1 MMKTIGV
8 LPASGKAQRILQLP
22 KFLFPISQDETLIQW
37 HFRMLTQV
45 CDEVIVSTKPE
56 WSSIVESQL
65 PNAQILPMVPTTLS
79 ETLRVLIGNHSGDV
93 LFGMPDTFVMN
104 TEKNVYLNL
113 ASSEFDITLGLFDF
127 QPRHKGKL
135 GQVLIDK
142 SLILDVRDKDLS
154 CEYPHVWGNI
164 KFRNFSSRIKLG
176 KDTPSE
182 EIMGWSSAER
192 TVGSVLN
199 EGYYLDV
206 GTFEGILEL
215 YSNVNRNSKGET
227 GN

>member
-1 MMKTIGV
+1 
-8 LPASGKAQRILQLP
+8 
-22 KFLFPISQDETLIQW
+22 
-37 HFRMLTQV
+37 MLTEV
-45 CDEVIVSTKPE
+45 CDRVIVSTKPE
-56 WSSIVESQL
+56 WLSIVESQL
-65 PNAQILPMVPTTLS
+65 PNAQILPMAPTTLS

-93 LFGMPDTFVMN
+93 LFGMPDTFVIN

-127 QPRHKGKL
+127 LPRHKGKL

-142 SLILDVRDKDLS
+142 SLILDVRDKDVS
-154 CEYPHVWGNI
+154 CDYPHVWGNI
-164 KFRNFSSRIKLG
+164 MFRNFSSSIKLG

-182 EIMGWSSAER
+182 EIMGWSVAGK
-192 TVGSVLN
+192 TVGSVIN

-215 YSNVNRNSKGET
+215 YSNINSNNIG
-227 GN
+227 GY